1 MAIEAGIFAEL
12 EGNTMLK
19 NDVGA
24 KLKHF
29 SAQVAIEP
37 QSPMTLS
44 QVLAVSQGLAVWGQ
58 QSDMSSMADVSAEDA
73 VDMSAGLTPRRAPA
87 AAGSI
92 ATDRAIRSARMVRP
106 MLMDQDSRIA

>member
-1 MAIEAGIFAEL
+1 MAIEAGIPAEL

-37 QSPMTLS
+37 QSPV
-44 QVLAVSQGLAVWGQ
+44 VLSQGLAAWGQ
-58 QSDMSSMADVSAEDA
+58 QSDMSSMADVSAA
-73 VDMSAGLTPRRAPA
+73 DMSADLTPRRAPA

-106 MLMDQDSRIA
+106 MLMDQDSRPA

>member
-1 MAIEAGIFAEL
+1 MAIEAGILAEL

-29 SAQVAIEP
+29 SAQVAIDA
-37 QSPMTLS
+37 QSPMAL
-44 QVLAVSQGLAVWGQ
+44 SQGLVIGGQ
-58 QSDMSSMADVSAEDA
+58 QSGMSSIADISVVSA
-73 VDMSAGLTPRRAPA
+73 DMTLTRAPA

-92 ATDRAIRSARMVRP
+92 ATDMAIRSARMVRP
-106 MLMDQDSRIA
+106 MLMD